1 MELEEPPRP
10 HRPWMQVDL
19 WQKVEG
25 TSGSSYFLCETDER
39 AKCGLIREM
48 KIFRQVGHHKFA
60 EAVGYMPP
68 HPFPFLFLIILSF
81 VR

>member
-1 MELEEPPRP
+1 MGGAGGAPTSSQTLDAGGFVI
-10 HRPWMQVDL
+10 W

-68 HPFPFLFLIILSF
+68 IHFLSSS
-81 VR
+81 